1 MPPVRLILACL
12 FAALAAGPAAAQTR
26 PGPGGGNPLDLLRS
40 RMGAAAPSAPGKPKK
55 YDEVITKDA
64 KTLPG
69 VFTVHRI
76 DDKIY
81 FEIPEEGF
89 DKLMLWQA
97 EVAKGPA
104 GVSWGGKALGSAVV
118 KWERRGNKV
127 YLWKV
132 GFAKRADDPGTKLS
146 LDSGSQ
152 DTIVAAFPVEAE
164 GKDRTAVVPV
174 TALFTT
180 DMADLSVKAAVGGA
194 AGIDDSRSY
203 LSDVKA
209 FPLNVE
215 VRSLLTFRGAVGAF
229 GGPSRGG
236 PPTPATLDLGG
247 GRSMTALVHYSL
259 VQLPDQPMRGRYAD
273 PRVGYFTEGFD
284 KYDDPRGWTA
294 KREFVT
300 RYRLEKKD
308 PTAAV
313 SEPVKPITFYIGRE
327 VPAKWRPFIKKG
339 VEDWAPAFEAAG
351 FKNAIVC
358 KDAPEPT
365 RDPSWDAEDA
375 RWSVIR
381 WASEPIAN
389 AMGPHVHD
397 PRSGEIISAH
407 VVFWHDILKLTQQWY
422 FVQCSAVDE
431 RARKLPLPDDLTGE
445 LIRYVACHEIG
456 HTLGLRHNHRASQ
469 AYTVEQLRDPKFTAE
484 KGSVAS
490 IMSYGRY
497 NYVAQPG
504 DGVKRLIPVVA
515 AYDTFAIKWGYEP
528 VPGADSAEAERK
540 TLDKWAS
547 RQLDEP
553 WLRFGGED
561 GPAAVDPTVLTEN
574 IGSDPVAVTALGLKN
589 LDKVLAHLLAATT
602 EKGEDYAVLEDTYK
616 AVMTHQ
622 RNWYGAVAKLVG
634 GVVESRTLNGKDGA
648 ETFARVPA
656 AKQKEAVKFL
666 MDNAFVTPTKLL
678 DPKVVGRFRYS
689 GLASDVTGMQAG
701 LLRSLL
707 SEERLD
713 RLADAELSDPA
724 GAYTGVALAAD
735 VCAGVWGEL
744 KSETPKVDPVRRAL
758 QREFVEILTKAL
770 DQPAPAAGAT
780 GGGPGLGRRG
790 GGGESKPEEL
800 RVAARATLQ
809 ALLPKLE
816 AGAKAASDPATKA
829 HLDDARAEVEAALK
843 GGAKGS

>member
-1 MPPVRLILACL
+1 MFPVSRPAWAALAAL
-12 FAALAAGPAAAQTR
+12 LAAGPAAAQTR
-26 PGPGGGNPLDLLRS
+26 PGGTNPLDALRA
-40 RMGAAAPSAPGKPKK
+40 RMGAATTAAAPGKLKK

-76 DDKIY
+76 DDKLY

-152 DTIVAAFPVEAE
+152 DTIIAAFPVEAE

-174 TALFTT
+174 TPLFTT
-180 DMADLSVKAAVGGA
+180 DMADLSVKQAVGGA
-194 AGIDDSRSY
+194 AGVDDSRSY

-209 FPLNVE
+209 FPTNVE
-215 VRSLLTFRGAVGAF
+215 VRSLLTFRGATGAF
-229 GGPSRGG
+229 GGPSRG
-236 PPTPATLDLGG
+236 PVPSPLGDG

-284 KYDDPRGWTA
+284 KYDDPRGWSA
-294 KREFVT
+294 KRQFVT

-308 PTAAV
+308 PAAAV
-313 SEPVKPITFYIGRE
+313 SEPVKPITFYVGRE
-327 VPAKWRPFIKKG
+327 VPAKWRSYIKKG

-397 PRSGEIISAH
+397 PRSGEIISSH

-445 LIRYVACHEIG
+445 LIRYVACHEVG

-484 KGSVAS
+484 NGSVAS

-504 DGVKRLIPVVA
+504 DGVKKLIPVVGP
-515 AYDTFAIKWGYEP
+515 YDTFAIKWGYEP
-528 VPGADSAEAERK
+528 IPGADSSEAERK
-540 TLDKWAS
+540 TLDQWAS
-547 RQLDEP
+547 RQLSEP
-553 WLRFGGED
+553 YLRFGGED

-574 IGSDPVAVTALGLKN
+574 IGNDPVAVTALGLKN
-589 LDKVLAHLLAATT
+589 LDKVLSHLVAATS
-602 EKGEDYAVLEDTYK
+602 EKGEDYSVLEDTYK
-616 AVMTHQ
+616 AVMNHQ
-622 RNWYGAVAKLVG
+622 RNWYGAVAKQVG
-634 GVVESRTLNGKDGA
+634 GVVESRTLPGKEGG
-648 ETFARVPA
+648 EQFARVPA

-666 MDNAFVTPTKLL
+666 VENAFQTPKKLL

-689 GLASDVTGMQAG
+689 GLAADVTGMQAT
-701 LLRSLL
+701 LLKSLL

-713 RLADAELSDPA
+713 RLAEAELSDPA

-735 VCAGVWGEL
+735 LSAGVWSEL
-744 KSETPKVDPVRRAL
+744 LADKPKVDPVRRAL
-758 QREFVEILTKAL
+758 QREFVDILTGAL
-770 DQPAPAAGAT
+770 EPPAAAGAGST
-780 GGGPGLGRRG
+780 PSPFGATRRS
-790 GGGESKPEEL
+790 GGEAKPEL

-816 AGAKAASDPATKA
+816 AGAKAAADPATKA
-829 HLDDARAEVEAALK
+829 HLDDARAEVESALK
-843 GGAKGS
+843 GGPKGG